1 MMQDNQ
7 MEMLSILGEF
17 IKSNPDARELKRALA
32 VRLALGNTP
41 YFDIAELLGVH
52 KSFITFWKQEFYEF
66 GIAGLKLGYC
76 GAKSFLSPAEREEII
91 HWLKTK
97 DYWNLD
103 ELVTHLDLNY
113 NVIYKSKKSY
123 Y

>member
-41 YFDIAELLGVH
+41 YLDIAELLGVH
-52 KSFITFWKQEFYEF
+52 KSFITFWKQEF
-66 GIAGLKLGYC
+66 
-76 GAKSFLSPAEREEII
+76 
-91 HWLKTK
+91 
-97 DYWNLD
+97 
-103 ELVTHLDLNY
+103 
-113 NVIYKSKKSY
+113 
-123 Y
+123 